1 VKTSPSTAIVT
12 DSTADLDISEAE
24 ALQVNVVPALLTI
37 EGKSYQ
43 DGEGLSR
50 MEFYQRLPQF
60 TEPPTTAAPSSRAF
74 AAAYEHALTSGAER
88 ILSIHLS
95 EKLSG
100 MMNAAHQAAR
110 EFGDRVHLFDSG
122 QVSLGVGF
130 QVMAAAMASL
140 AGRTFEA
147 VLDAANRAREKVR
160 IMAMIN
166 TLEYLRRSGRVS
178 WLQSGLGNLLQVKLL
193 VTVVD
198 GAVARLAQIR
208 TRKKSLEQM
217 MERARAWGPLE
228 RLAIIHTAAAE
239 EAASIGKKLRTIV
252 SNAPLVRDVTT
263 VLGTHVGPNSIGVV
277 GLMR

>member
-1 VKTSPSTAIVT
+1 VKTSPSTAVVT
-12 DSTADLDISEAE
+12 DTTADLDLSEAE
-24 ALQVNVVPALLTI
+24 ALQVNVVPAILTI
-37 EGKSYQ
+37 EGESYK

-50 MEFYQRLPQF
+50 TEFYQRLPQF
-60 TEPPTTAAPSSRAF
+60 RVPPTTGAPSSKAF
-74 AAAYEHALTSGAER
+74 AEVYEKALTSGADR
-88 ILSIHLS
+88 VLSIHIS
-95 EKLSG
+95 QKLSG
-100 MMNAAHQAAR
+100 MMNAAHQAAS
-110 EFGDRVHLFDSG
+110 EFGNRVHLFDSG

-147 VLDAANRAREKVR
+147 VLDAAKRARDKVR
-160 IMAMIN
+160 ILAMIN
-166 TLEYLRRSGRVS
+166 TLEYLRRSGRAT

-208 TRKKSLEQM
+208 TRKKSLDQLM
-217 MERARAWGPLE
+217 DRARAWGPLE

-239 EAASIGKKLRTIV
+239 EATSIGKKLRSIV

-277 GLMR
+277 GLIR

>member
-1 VKTSPSTAIVT
+1 MKTSPSTAIVT